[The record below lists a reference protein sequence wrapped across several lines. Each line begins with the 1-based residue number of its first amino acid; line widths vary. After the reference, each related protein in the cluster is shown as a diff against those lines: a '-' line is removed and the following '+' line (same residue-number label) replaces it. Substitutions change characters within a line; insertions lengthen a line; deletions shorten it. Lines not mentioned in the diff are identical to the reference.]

1 MKKTK
6 NFDFKFYE
14 IEQKLKTFILIL
26 AVFIFSFLLGYWCK
40 NTEYEDKI
48 YRQAIEIVDL
58 KEQVDRARYENKK
71 V

>member
-58 KEQVDRARYENKK
+58 KETIHRERFNIK
-71 V
+71 